1 MNLYSN
7 YSELKNWSEES
18 FFKISD
24 FEKMQYD
31 QLLKLIGCLDGH
43 SVCEV
48 GFGNGQLLAYLQGQK
63 FIVSGT
69 EIQDALID
77 RAKKMGINATKNI
90 GDFEVNL
97 KFNLILAI
105 DVLEHIPQNEIPSFL
120 KSLKDR
126 LLNNGKILLRFP
138 NGDSPYGLR
147 NQHGDFTHITTI
159 GSKKIS
165 FLARSV
171 GLEIHSISGEP
182 PPKYMGLNSK
192 RIKSILAPFFRNATR
207 KILGNLL
214 LLPIDKH
221 YFSQNIICILK
232 NTAIEKR
239 GD

>member
-1 MNLYSN
+1 MNPYSD
-7 YSELKNWSEES
+7 YSELKNWSEDG

-24 FEKMQYD
+24 FERMQYD
-31 QLLKLIGCLDGH
+31 QLLKLTGGLEGDA
-43 SVCEV
+43 VCEV
-48 GFGNGQLLAYLQGQK
+48 GFGNGQLLAYLQGRN
-63 FIVSGT
+63 FIVNGT

-77 RAKKMGINATKNI
+77 RARRKGINATKNI
-90 GDFEVNL
+90 EDFDPGL

-105 DVLEHIPQNEIPSFL
+105 DVLEHIPQNEIPIFL
-120 KSLKDR
+120 QSLKGR

-165 FLARSV
+165 FLARSA
-171 GLEIHSISGEP
+171 GLEIYSISGEP
-182 PPKYMGLNSK
+182 VPKYTGLNSK
-192 RIKSILAPFFRNATR
+192 KIKSILAPFFRNATR

-232 NTAIEKR
+232 NTAAEKKC
-239 GD
+239 D